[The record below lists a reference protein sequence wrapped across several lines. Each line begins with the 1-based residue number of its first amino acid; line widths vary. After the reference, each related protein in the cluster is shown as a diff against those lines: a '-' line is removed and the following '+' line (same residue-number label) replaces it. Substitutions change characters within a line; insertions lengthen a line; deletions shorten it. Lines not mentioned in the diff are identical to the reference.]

1 MDNMYEDPN
10 VLASNVAQIKVIGVG
25 GGGNNAVN
33 RMIQS
38 GIKSA
43 SFVAVNTDKQ
53 ALFLSQAAQ
62 RVQIG
67 EKITK
72 GLGAGANPEI
82 GKQAAEESREV
93 IKEILK
99 GTDMVFITA
108 GMGGGTGTGA
118 APVIASVA
126 KEMGILTVAVV
137 TKPFDFEG
145 PRRMENAISGIA
157 ALRECVDTLVII
169 PNNKLTENFS
179 KSIPILEAFNR
190 ADDVLRQGI
199 LGITNIIVIP
209 SLINLDFA
217 DVKTVMA
224 NRGLAHMGLGV
235 GRGENRTLDAV
246 RQAVYSPLLETTIE
260 GSMGLIINVTGGPS
274 LTLDEV
280 QNAVGLVQEIVDK
293 KATVV
298 FGTHIQDDID
308 DEVQVTI
315 IATGF
320 DSKVPEKESASNS
333 NAGFFGKP
341 VAEEQDSTKKLYMG
355 KMTNFA
361 KEEPKQEKEVE
372 YYERPQPVDPVA
384 SLGLPK
390 PNMPL
395 EDDSSIPPFLRKLKN
410 RRD

>member
-1 MDNMYEDPN
+1 MDNFYENTYEENLYEDPN
-10 VLASNVAQIKVIGVG
+10 TLASSVVKIKVIGVG

-43 SFVAVNTDKQ
+43 TFVAVNTDKQ
-53 ALFLSQAAQ
+53 ALYLSQAQ
-62 RVQIG
+62 ERVQIG

-72 GLGAGANPEI
+72 GLGAGANPEV
-82 GKQAAEESREV
+82 GRQAAEESREV
-93 IKEILK
+93 IREVLK

-118 APVIASVA
+118 APVIATIA

-137 TKPFDFEG
+137 TKPFSFEG
-145 PRRMENAISGIA
+145 QRRMENAEAGIA
-157 ALRECVDTLVII
+157 ALRDNVDTLVII
-169 PNNKLTENFS
+169 PNDKLTQNFS
-179 KSIPILEAFNR
+179 KSVSILEAFNH

-199 LGITNIIVIP
+199 LGITNIIVVP

-217 DVKTVMA
+217 DIKTVMA

-235 GRGENRTLDAV
+235 GRGESRTLDAV

-260 GSMGLIINVTGGPS
+260 GSTGLIINVTGGPS
-274 LTLDEV
+274 LTLAEV
-280 QNAVGLVQEIVDK
+280 QSAVSLVQEIVDK

-298 FGTHIQDDID
+298 FGTHIQEDIE

-320 DSKVPEKESASNS
+320 DAKQIEKENPISR
-333 NAGFFGKP
+333 GFL
-341 VAEEQDSTKKLYMG
+341 EEANSTKN
-355 KMTNFA
+355 TNANRAIFA
-361 KEEPKQEKEVE
+361 ESSRPQEKKLEPIKEDDAAVE
-372 YYERPQPVDPVA
+372 
-384 SLGLPK
+384 LGLQK
-390 PNMPL
+390 PNMKL
-395 EDDSSIPPFLRKLKN
+395 DEDSSIPAFLRKIK
-410 RRD
+410 R